1 MRFSRVVFLPAA
13 SNQSGGRKA
22 SCGASVAALSSVPIT
37 SQGTQLLLQRSHGAP
52 ACFGAGPAAPAAPP
66 ARSTC
71 TAAARPA
78 TRAVPCRDSAAGTA
92 RGETERTDTGRPY
105 GDRPY
110 RNRPY
115 REPATPQGL
124 LAAKDRVLSPRL
136 NPLQGWGRMG
146 WEAVPFFPPAGPRS
160 PPRGVGRCTSRAA
173 PSRVPLSPAVPPP
186 IHHVVSRRSRI
197 RHGTAPS
204 PPVRRRVT
212 WAPRGHVLRAGGAG
226 GRWRG
231 AAGRCAAAVRTAA
244 ASGRAAPPR
253 SWYGCEPRA
262 CPAARPAAVLCRWAL
277 GRGAPEG
284 GRALG
289 VAMALGPGA
298 SRPAPSRPFCLP
310 PPRPAFPLPAVL
322 SFLSLG
328 RKAGRPSGVLCCL
341 PRAAV
346 RRVGAEV

>member
-1 MRFSRVVFLPAA
+1 MPAA

-231 AAGRCAAAVRTAA
+231 AAGRCAAAVRTAV

-284 GRALG
+284 GRAGGRWVLLWRWALAPHG
-289 VAMALGPGA
+289 PLPHGRSASRRLGPR
-298 SRPAPSRPFCLP
+298 SLCL
-310 PPRPAFPLPAVL
+310 
-322 SFLSLG
+322 
-328 RKAGRPSGVLCCL
+328 LCC
-341 PRAAV
+341 PSCRWEGKQDV
-346 RRVGAEV
+346 RLAFCVASQGQR

>member
-37 SQGTQLLLQRSHGAP
+37 SQGTQLLLQRSQGAP
-52 ACFGAGPAAPAAPP
+52 ACFGAGPAALAAPAAPP

-146 WEAVPFFPPAGPRS
+146 WEAVPFFPPRRAPLTSPRRRALHIAGGPIPRPFKPRCS
-160 PPRGVGRCTSRAA
+160 PPHPSRGVPPFPYPTWHRAFTSRTSPRHVGAAGSRAA
-173 PSRVPLSPAVPPP
+173 
-186 IHHVVSRRSRI
+186 
-197 RHGTAPS
+197 GG
-204 PPVRRRVT
+204 RRR
-212 WAPRGHVLRAGGAG
+212 RKMAGCG
-226 GRWRG
+226 G
-231 AAGRCAAAVRTAA
+231 
-244 ASGRAAPPR
+244 S
-253 SWYGCEPRA
+253 
-262 CPAARPAAVLCRWAL
+262 
-277 GRGAPEG
+277 
-284 GRALG
+284 
-289 VAMALGPGA
+289 
-298 SRPAPSRPFCLP
+298 
-310 PPRPAFPLPAVL
+310 
-322 SFLSLG
+322 
-328 RKAGRPSGVLCCL
+328 LCCCCPHCCGERESRTPEEL
-341 PRAAV
+341 V
-346 RRVGAEV
+346 RL

>member
-22 SCGASVAALSSVPIT
+22 SCGASVEALSSVPIT

-284 GRALG
+284 GRAGGRWVLLWRWALAPHG
-289 VAMALGPGA
+289 PLPHGRSASRRLGPR
-298 SRPAPSRPFCLP
+298 SLCL
-310 PPRPAFPLPAVL
+310 
-322 SFLSLG
+322 
-328 RKAGRPSGVLCCL
+328 LCC
-341 PRAAV
+341 PSCRWEGKQDV
-346 RRVGAEV
+346 RLAFCVASQGQR

>member
-136 NPLQGWGRMG
+136 NPLQG
-146 WEAVPFFPPAGPRS
+146 
-160 PPRGVGRCTSRAA
+160 
-173 PSRVPLSPAVPPP
+173 
-186 IHHVVSRRSRI
+186 
-197 RHGTAPS
+197 
-204 PPVRRRVT
+204 
-212 WAPRGHVLRAGGAG
+212 
-226 GRWRG
+226 
-231 AAGRCAAAVRTAA
+231 
-244 ASGRAAPPR
+244 
-253 SWYGCEPRA
+253 
-262 CPAARPAAVLCRWAL
+262 
-277 GRGAPEG
+277 
-284 GRALG
+284 
-289 VAMALGPGA
+289 
-298 SRPAPSRPFCLP
+298 
-310 PPRPAFPLPAVL
+310 
-322 SFLSLG
+322 
-328 RKAGRPSGVLCCL
+328 
-341 PRAAV
+341 
-346 RRVGAEV
+346 

>member
-346 RRVGAEV
+346 GRVGAEV